1 MAWVFERSKATL
13 GARLVLLA
21 IAGHADRE
29 GCNSWAS
36 VKSLSEEA
44 LLSERQ
50 TRYALRELE
59 KMGEIR
65 KTGTSARR
73 THIYELPMMGADIAP
88 SVSGEGAIHDSLRGQ
103 PTAPEPKTE
112 PSKTSERERDPAFD
126 ALAEEAGFDLGA
138 LTRSAARS
146 IGVALA
152 EIVAAE
158 LERLSHLRTELRTRD
173 DLAAEIH
180 YRAERY
186 RRLHADW
193 QLTAPS
199 LAKYWGTLG
208 ARPIRVDRP
217 PTVTELRAAIPDDQ
231 YDPGEPVSEQYAR
244 LKREK
249 ASRQAAESAPDQ
261 AGGSEAGPPA
271 AEGSGS

>member
-1 MAWVFERSKATL
+1 MTWVFERSESTL

-21 IAGHADRE
+21 IAGHADR
-29 GCNSWAS
+29 GGRNSWAS

-44 LLSERQ
+44 RLSVRQ
-50 TRYALRELE
+50 TQYALRKLE
-59 KMGEIR
+59 ATGEIR
-65 KTGTSARR
+65 KSGMSQRR
-73 THIYELPMMGADIAP
+73 THVYDLPKMGAESAP
-88 SVSGEGAIHDSLRGQ
+88 PGVQDPQGGGAIHDTKRVH

-112 PSKTSERERDPAFD
+112 PSKTLERERDPAFD
-126 ALAEEAGFDLGA
+126 ALAAEVGFDLGA

-158 LERLSHLRTELRTRD
+158 LERFGDDTQLRTRA
-173 DLAAEIH
+173 DLGEEIR

-208 ARPIRVDRP
+208 ARPVRVDRP

-244 LKREK
+244 LKRDRSK
-249 ASRQAAESAPDQ
+249 A
-261 AGGSEAGPPA
+261 
-271 AEGSGS
+271 